1 MNETFTEDELEDLQ
15 WVLHDK
21 TMVGLTFLQA
31 SLVHRAERA
40 GLVTIHKSY
49 GKFGTKI
56 KVDYLAVNRKK
67 VEEACTK
74 NS

>member
-1 MNETFTEDELEDLQ
+1 MNETFTEDELDDLQ

-21 TMVGLTFLQA
+21 KMVELTFLQA

-40 GLVTIHKSY
+40 RLVTIHKSY
-49 GKFGTKI
+49 GKFGAKI
-56 KVDYLAVNRKK
+56 KVDYEAINRL
-67 VEEACTK
+67 K